1 MPRPPVRLFVV
12 AVAAAL
18 AVIALLAL
26 ARPAAA
32 GTWRRPVAG
41 EVVGAFHYSARR
53 PFAAGWRR
61 GIDIAARPGA
71 VVQAAC
77 GGRVSFAGPL
87 PGEGAGRGVSVRCG
101 ALTATHLGLAGL
113 AVRRGAMVAAGAPV
127 GTLGPTGLLRLG
139 ARVTARRFGYVD
151 PLRLLGRE
159 PGDPPVAT
167 PRRPSARGP
176 RPVPAPAHVPAL
188 GPAPE
193 PHAAP
198 ATAPRPIPTQPPAL
212 GPALRRQAVPAAP
225 ATAPGSAP
233 PPLVGI
239 ARRPLDTPT
248 DPFAAPAGAP
258 KPLLAP
264 APGRGVPPV
273 AWAGLVLLAAGLPL
287 GGILHR
293 RTRRRRRRQVAAVA
307 EARR

>member
-1 MPRPPVRLFVV
+1 LVAV

-18 AVIALLAL
+18 AGLPLLGL

-32 GTWRRPVAG
+32 GSWRRPVAG
-41 EVVGAFHYSARR
+41 EVVGAFQYSARR

-71 VVQAAC
+71 LVHAAC

-87 PGEGAGRGVSVRCG
+87 PGEGAGRGVSVHCG

-127 GTLGPTGLLRLG
+127 GTLGPSGLLRLG

-159 PGDPPVAT
+159 PWVPPVAA
-167 PRRPSARGP
+167 PRRRGGRDR
-176 RPVPAPAHVPAL
+176 RPAPEPAPAPAL
-188 GPAPE
+188 GPAPR
-193 PHAAP
+193 PHAVP
-198 ATAPRPIPTQPPAL
+198 ADPASAPRPVPTATPAL
-212 GPALRRQAVPAAP
+212 GPAPRRHPAPAA
-225 ATAPGSAP
+225 
-233 PPLVGI
+233 
-239 ARRPLDTPT
+239 R
-248 DPFAAPAGAP
+248 
-258 KPLLAP
+258 AP
-264 APGRGVPPV
+264 APRPVPTAAPPLAAAPLPHAIANAPASREALPAPVLGRGVPPV

-287 GGILHR
+287 GGVVHR
-293 RTRRRRRRQVAAVA
+293 R
-307 EARR
+307 ARRGRRLLSQAQLRRGVTS